1 MELEKSTEA
10 KSDTAAS
17 RQLKTRYFSIRQK
30 TKELCYPLLA
40 EDYAAQPIIDV
51 SPPKWHLAHSTWFFE
66 NFILLAENPAYKAFN
81 TGYLFLFNSYYE
93 SVGERLNRAE
103 RGTLTRPPVEE
114 IYEYRLYVDE
124 AMGALFE
131 SLSIEMPE
139 KIKNLIELGLQHEQQ
154 HQELL
159 ITDIKYILGNNPLF
173 PAYIEHA
180 VVSDQSIAEHPHENY
195 IEIPEG
201 IYEIG
206 HNGSGF
212 CFDNE
217 LNRHKV
223 YLQSFNVMDRLI
235 TNQEY
240 LEFMDAGGYQD
251 FKYWLQEGWQWVKEN
266 QICAPHYWQKTGQE
280 WYNYTLKGLQKV
292 NLFEP
297 VTHISYYEAD
307 AFARWKGKRL
317 LTEFEW
323 EAAAQ
328 ILYSEVPEHS
338 NFLEEGNLHPIIRNN
353 FSSQMFGDAWEWCCS
368 AYLPYP
374 GFKTDEGAIGE
385 YNGKFMINQMV
396 LKGGSCATPKS
407 HIRHSYRNFFH
418 PDKRW
423 QFTGIR
429 LANNLK

>member
-1 MELEKSTEA
+1 MEIQAKEKGIN
-10 KSDTAAS
+10 KSELIKN
-17 RQLKTRYFSIRQK
+17 LKSRYFSIRQR
-30 TKELCYPLLA
+30 TKDICHPLYL
-40 EDYAAQPIIDV
+40 EDYSAQPIVDV
-51 SPPKWHLAHSTWFFE
+51 SPPKWHLGHTTWFFE
-66 NFILLAENPAYKAFN
+66 NFVLISGKKGYKPFDP
-81 TGYLFLFNSYYE
+81 GYLFLFNSYYE
-93 SVGERLNRAE
+93 GAGERLAREE

-114 IYEYRLYVDE
+114 IYNYRSYVDE
-124 AMGALFE
+124 EMMELLE
-131 SLSIEMPE
+131 SPPESITS
-139 KIKNLIELGLQHEQQ
+139 KVLGIIELGLQHEQQ

-159 ITDIKYILGNNPLF
+159 VTDIKYILGINPLF
-173 PAYIEHA
+173 PAYQEFLPDEGIPL
-180 VVSDQSIAEHPHENY
+180 AEHPLENY

-206 HNGSGF
+206 HKGDGF

-223 YLQSFNVMDRLI
+223 FLQAFSLMDRLI

-240 LEFMDAGGYQD
+240 LEFMESGAYSN
-251 FKYWLQEGWQWVKEN
+251 FKYWLQEGWQWVKTN
-266 QICAPHYWQKTGQE
+266 NINAPHYWQKSGNE
-280 WYNYTLKGLQKV
+280 WFCFTLKGLMKV

-323 EAAAQ
+323 EAAAN
-328 ILYSEVPEHS
+328 ILYTDIPENT
-338 NFLEEGNLHPIIRNN
+338 NFLEDVHLQPMPRNN

-374 GFKTDEGAIGE
+374 GFKADDGAIGE
-385 YNGKFMINQMV
+385 YNGKFMISQMV

-423 QFTGIR
+423 QYTGIR
-429 LANNLK
+429 LAETT